1 MLKIQEKF
9 DELNIIKPMF
19 KFKDDQCELT
29 RQSLDYLGR
38 PSFISISTYKQGYL
52 LIRVADGRQKKANRV
67 NYSNGAGIWRGDN
80 KKQLAKLLKD
90 DKKNIA
96 IGQLSELKIDRN
108 YEKCLLFLTK

>member
-19 KFKDDQCELT
+19 KFKDDRCELT
-29 RQSLDYLGR
+29 RQSLDYLDR
-38 PSFISISTYKQGYL
+38 PRFISISTYKQGYW
-52 LIRVADGRQKKANRV
+52 LIRATDGRQKKANRV

-80 KKQLAKLLKD
+80 KKQLAKLLTD
-90 DKKNIA
+90 DKKNIV

-108 YEKCLLFLTK
+108 YQSTTD